1 MGSSEGDT
9 ENLIAE
15 NDLLKCD
22 IFLLEWG
29 GDGEQILWVGLACMG
44 KTYWLLGRYGY
55 KTARMLCWSVRECV
69 RGCANA
75 CFCLCV
81 RACACVL
88 I

>member
-29 GDGEQILWVGLACMG
+29 GDGEQIFWVGLACMG

-55 KTARMLCWSVRECV
+55 KTVHAVLVSARM
-69 RGCANA
+69 CARM
-75 CFCLCV
+75 C
-81 RACACVL
+81 
-88 I
+88 